1 MLIYARMCIR
11 YHIGCRYGLIYIYKL
26 THIRNHIFRMY
37 IISHLLSISHVL
49 TAFQYHTY
57 LRPFDLLCNVT
68 PYGSNAVYLSLY
80 DLYNLYGICDLYSLQ
95 SLEFIY
101 SSRCN
106 SNINVLSSFLCS
118 YYFHIFMFFLFVFI
132 ESSSSFLAHY
142 PPQYLCSP
150 KTYRLIP
157 SYPL

>member
-1 MLIYARMCIR
+1 MRIYGLMRIR
-11 YHIGCRYGLIYIYKL
+11 YHIGCMYGLIRIYGL
-26 THIRNHIFRMY
+26 TRIRYHIFRLY
-37 IISHLLSISHVL
+37 IISHVLAISHVL
-49 TAFQYHTY
+49 TDFRSHTY
-57 LRPFDLLCNVT
+57 LRTSDLPCDVT
-68 PYGSNAVYLSLY
+68 QYGSNAVYLSLY
-80 DLYNLYGICDLYSLQ
+80 SLYDLYGLYNLYGLQ
-95 SLEFIY
+95 SLELIY

-106 SNINVLSSFLCS
+106 SNINVLSSFLCL

-132 ESSSSFLAHY
+132 ESSSSFLAHH